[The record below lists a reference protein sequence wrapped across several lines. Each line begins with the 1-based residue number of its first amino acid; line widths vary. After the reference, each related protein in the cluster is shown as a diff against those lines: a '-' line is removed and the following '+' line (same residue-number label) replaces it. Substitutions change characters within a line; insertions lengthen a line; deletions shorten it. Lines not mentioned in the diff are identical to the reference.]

1 MLLRALAF
9 LRAVQFALWLWV
21 PFVGDGLSAYP
32 LQVPVGYVLAAL
44 FSAVLFGTA
53 IRRDAL
59 PGRWVAADV
68 VLAVAYALVISR
80 SYPPVEAASISNW
93 VIPPLCG
100 VTVTAAIYGGRYRSA
115 AVAAV
120 IAAWVVGAWPA
131 VGTDSRLELLTNST
145 MMTLFAVVAG
155 FTGKL
160 LLAGAVAADDA
171 TARAVTAENAKA
183 RVEEEKRQKGLM
195 HDHALQTLQVIAQG
209 AHTMGADKVERL
221 ARKDL
226 QFLRTMTYV
235 ESGTS
240 ALQLGES
247 LATMIR
253 AHTAQVVLDRV
264 ESTISTL
271 PADLPEEVVEALTS
285 ATCEALNNVVAHAR
299 TDWVR
304 VTAAKYAR
312 GGIRIAVTDR
322 GAGFDPQTA
331 DRRGLERS
339 VTARLEAIGGLAT
352 IRSTPGS
359 GTTVE
364 LKWPQ

>member
-1 MLLRALAF
+1 M
-9 LRAVQFALWLWV
+9 
-21 PFVGDGLSAYP
+21 
-32 LQVPVGYVLAAL
+32 
-44 FSAVLFGTA
+44 
-53 IRRDAL
+53 
-59 PGRWVAADV
+59 AADV
-68 VLAVAYALVISR
+68 ALTVAYALVVSR
-80 SYPPVEAASISNW
+80 SYPPIEAVSISNW

-100 VTVTAAIYGGRYRSA
+100 VTVTAAIYGGRHRSA

-131 VGTDSRLELLTNST
+131 VGTDSRLELLSNST
-145 MMTLFAVVAG
+145 MMALFAVVAG
-155 FTGKL
+155 ITGKL
-160 LLAGAVAADDA
+160 LFGASVATDDA
-171 TARAVTAENAKA
+171 TARAVVAERAEA
-183 RVEEEKRQKGLM
+183 RPKEGERQKGLM

-209 AHTMGADKVERL
+209 AHTMGADQVERL

-240 ALQLGES
+240 SFQLGES
-247 LATMIR
+247 LAVMIR

-271 PADLPEEVVEALTS
+271 PADLPVDVVEALTS

-304 VTAAKYAR
+304 ITAAKSPR
-312 GGIRIAVTDR
+312 GGVRIAVTDR
-322 GAGFDPQTA
+322 GAGFDPETV

-339 VTARLEAIGGLAT
+339 VIARLEAIGGLAT
-352 IRSTPGS
+352 ISSTPGS